1 MKKSKSNQ
9 SIQDL
14 NLLDSYL
21 FGEVTEIPENAEY
34 IAKII
39 IERTLGCKIKK
50 ISVMPEKQLAGVDTS
65 RHGIRMDLCIM
76 EYEEDNVAG
85 VYDIEPNRYKIKE
98 LPRRSRYSQALT
110 DAKLLS
116 AGKRYRDL
124 PDYVSIWILSE
135 DPFGLNRAVYTVR
148 SKVEEVPDANFD
160 DGVTK
165 VFLYAY
171 GEEGG
176 SEALR
181 SLLRYFV
188 DSDASNA
195 TDKELKE
202 VHKIVTGIRSD
213 AMKGEKYMTLHDM
226 IEFEKEESFDEGYE
240 EGVSVGEAR
249 GIAQGIE
256 TGIAQGIETGI
267 MQSVVIYI
275 DSLRE
280 FHIQEEDILD
290 SVMRKFD
297 IPKEKVMEMM
307 ACSL

>member
-1 MKKSKSNQ
+1 
-9 SIQDL
+9 
-14 NLLDSYL
+14 
-21 FGEVTEIPENAEY
+21 
-34 IAKII
+34 
-39 IERTLGCKIKK
+39 
-50 ISVMPEKQLAGVDTS
+50 
-65 RHGIRMDLCIM
+65 M
-76 EYEEDNVAG
+76 E
-85 VYDIEPNRYKIKE
+85 
-98 LPRRSRYSQALT
+98 
-110 DAKLLS
+110 
-116 AGKRYRDL
+116 L

-176 SEALR
+176 SEELR
-181 SLLRYFV
+181 SLLKYFV

-213 AMKGEKYMTLHDM
+213 ATKGEKYMTLHDM

-256 TGIAQGIETGI
+256 TGI

-275 DSLRE
+275 DSLRA

>member
-21 FGEVTEIPENAEY
+21 FGEVTENPENAEY

-39 IERTLGCKIKK
+39 IERTLGCRIKK
-50 ISVMPEKQLAGVDTS
+50 ISVMPEKQLAGVDAS

-76 EYEEDNVAG
+76 EYEDDNVAG

-110 DAKLLS
+110 DSKLLP
-116 AGKRYRDL
+116 AGGRYKEL

-148 SKVEEVPDANFD
+148 SKVEEVPDASFD

-195 TDKELKE
+195 TDKELEE
-202 VHKIVTGIRSD
+202 VHKIVTGIRCD

-226 IEFEKEESFDEGYE
+226 IEYEKEESFDEGYQ
-240 EGVSVGEAR
+240 EGVSDGESR
-249 GIAQGIE
+249 GMQA
-256 TGIAQGIETGI
+256 GIAQGIETGI

-280 FHIQEEDILD
+280 FQIREEDILD

-297 IPKEKVMEMM
+297 IPKEKAMEMM
-307 ACSL
+307 ACNL

>member
-14 NLLDSYL
+14 NLLDSFL
-21 FGEVTEIPENAEY
+21 FGEATEIPENAEY

-50 ISVMPEKQLAGVDTS
+50 ISVMPEKQLVGVDNS

-76 EYEEDNVAG
+76 EYEDENVAG
-85 VYDIEPNRYKIKE
+85 VYDIEPNRYKIRE

-110 DAKLLS
+110 DSKLLPS
-116 AGKRYRDL
+116 GKGYKEL

-135 DPFGLNRAVYTVR
+135 DPFGLNRMVYTVR
-148 SKVEEVPDANFD
+148 SKVEEALDASFD

-165 VFLYAY
+165 MFLYAY

-176 SEALR
+176 SEELR

-188 DSDASNA
+188 DSDAANA
-195 TDKELKE
+195 TDKELEE
-202 VHKIVTGIRSD
+202 VHKIVTGIKSD
-213 AMKGEKYMTLHDM
+213 AVKEERYMTLHDM

-240 EGVSVGEAR
+240 EGVLAGEAC
-249 GIAQGIE
+249 
-256 TGIAQGIETGI
+256 GIETGI
-267 MQSVVIYI
+267 MQSLTIYI

-280 FHIQEEDILD
+280 FNVQEEDILN

-297 IPKEKVMEMM
+297 IPKEKAMEMM
-307 ACSL
+307 ACNS

>member
-21 FGEVTEIPENAEY
+21 FGAATEIPENAEY

-50 ISVMPEKQLAGVDTS
+50 ISVMPEKQLAGVDS
-65 RHGIRMDLCIM
+65 SHHGIRMDLCIM
-76 EYEEDNVAG
+76 EYADENVAG
-85 VYDIEPNRYKIKE
+85 VYDIEPNRYKIRE

-110 DAKLLS
+110 DSKLLPS
-116 AGKRYRDL
+116 GKRYIEL

-135 DPFGLNRAVYTVR
+135 DPFGLNRMVYTVR
-148 SKVEEVPDANFD
+148 SKVEEALDASFD

-176 SEALR
+176 SKELR

-188 DSDASNA
+188 DSDATNA
-195 TDKELKE
+195 TDKELEE
-202 VHKIVTGIRSD
+202 VHKIVTGIKSD
-213 AMKGEKYMTLHDM
+213 AVKEERYMTLHDM
-226 IEFEKEESFDEGYE
+226 IEYEKEESFDEGYE
-240 EGVSVGEAR
+240 EGVLAGEAR
-249 GIAQGIE
+249 GEAR
-256 TGIAQGIETGI
+256 GIETGI
-267 MQSVVIYI
+267 MQSLTIYI

-280 FHIQEEDILD
+280 FHVQEEDILN
-290 SVMRKFD
+290 SVMQKFD
-297 IPKEKVMEMM
+297 IPKEKAMEMM
-307 ACSL
+307 ACNS